1 MVVVRPPEKIPRP
14 PSAQSSAF
22 TALAGPGGGRAFGL
36 TAFSSCQWPT
46 PRPSAAL
53 ASASSV
59 GHWPGRSARALPPLP
74 PPPPHP
80 ALPPAA
86 GRRAAAAPPPP
97 CAADAAAGAP
107 RAQVRARRPS
117 HPPRPPPPPHPPAA
131 AAVARWRC
139 ARAPAAPPPA
149 PRRERDEA
157 GAELHG
163 WQVAQAGGTRAA
175 TSCAKISSES
185 QGEKTHPTDAQQA
198 TGHARQEGGRGLA
211 MENTAVGAS
220 QDEHTA
226 MHPCGTSSRT
236 AGSLMLLRQPDYPE
250 ATLLGFTY
258 PYVVEIS
265 WR

>member
-117 HPPRPPPPPHPPAA
+117 HPPPSPAA
-131 AAVARWRC
+131 SPAPAGSGSGSAMEMC
-139 ARAPAAPPPA
+139 ARASSAASCA
-149 PRRERDEA
+149 AERERRSRCRNSRVA
-157 GAELHG
+157 G
-163 WQVAQAGGTRAA
+163 RA
-175 TSCAKISSES
+175 SWR
-185 QGEKTHPTDAQQA
+185 
-198 TGHARQEGGRGLA
+198 HARSDVVREDFKREPRGEDTPDRCTASHRPRQARGRQRFGY
-211 MENTAVGAS
+211 GKY
-220 QDEHTA
+220 
-226 MHPCGTSSRT
+226 CR
-236 AGSLMLLRQPDYPE
+236 
-250 ATLLGFTY
+250 
-258 PYVVEIS
+258 
-265 WR
+265 WRKPR